1 MIWKYIQHIFQGKSF
16 VAERFIRIMKN
27 KTWNYMT
34 VVSKNVYID
43 KLNNILNQ
51 SRQNLLM
58 LRQVYWFYVRN
69 NDKDAKFKVTK

>member
-1 MIWKYIQHIFQGKSF
+1 MKIYSAHIQGKSF

-27 KTWNYMT
+27 KICNYMT
-34 VVSKNVYID
+34 VVLKNVYID
-43 KLNNILNQ
+43 KLNDILIQ

-58 LRQVYWFYVRN
+58 LRQVYWFYVKN

>member
-1 MIWKYIQHIFQGKSF
+1 
-16 VAERFIRIMKN
+16 
-27 KTWNYMT
+27 MT

-69 NDKDAKFKVTK
+69 NDKDANRGNNVISRESTLCLI

>member
-1 MIWKYIQHIFQGKSF
+1 MKIYSAHIQGISF
-16 VAERFIRIMKN
+16 VAERFIRIMKT